1 MRNENVRP
9 QLTIEQLKLVAL
21 ALAERVAPQRPMYKD
36 GTFLMEWK
44 GDVTPKE
51 RPRSTRTGRVYTA
64 PATQKFEAS
73 VKEAAQIKMH
83 KQGIAAMFCP
93 VTVHLRVY
101 ESIPQSW
108 GDVYKDLAKAGL
120 LYPSRRDLDNQ
131 MKAIMDA
138 INGVVFND
146 DRQVVQVFAVKS
158 YGESGFSL
166 AVTPVGLSMVDAEN
180 VKKLLAAKRK

>member
-9 QLTIEQLKLVAL
+9 QLTIEQLKLIAAAMAENL
-21 ALAERVAPQRPMYKD
+21 APPKPMYKD
-36 GTFLMEWK
+36 GPFLLEWK

-51 RPRSTRTGRVYTA
+51 RPRSTRTGRVYTP

-73 VKEAAQIKMH
+73 VKEAAQIQMH

-93 VTVHLRVY
+93 VAVHLRVY
-101 ESIPQSW
+101 EPIPQSW
-108 GDVYKDLAKAGL
+108 GNVYQDLAKAGL
-120 LYPSRRDLDNQ
+120 VYPSRRDLDNQ

-146 DRQVVQVFAVKS
+146 DRQVVQVFAVKA
-158 YGESGFSL
+158 YGDAGFSL

-180 VKKLLAAKRK
+180 VKKMFAAKRK